1 MFLLTRRLPWPYR
14 IVIALAAAGVAAY
27 FGTHHGT
34 SHTWME
40 GKLRD
45 QIDAKIAPRTVS
57 SIHCDVASPSAT
69 CRFTIS
75 GQAFVQHFHLDGNTW
90 SSTDTATP
98 V

>member
-1 MFLLTRRLPWPYR
+1 MFLLTRRFPWPIR
-14 IVIALAAAGVAAY
+14 IVIGIAIAGVAAF

-45 QIDAKIAPRTVS
+45 QIDAQIAPSTVS
-57 SIHCDVASPSAT
+57 AIHCDVSSPAAT
-69 CRFTIS
+69 CRFTVS
-75 GQAFVQHFHLDGNTW
+75 GVTFVQHFHLDGNTW
-90 SSTDTATP
+90 RSTGQPAR